1 MRCRAPS
8 WIIEGIIRILYS
20 SEMMLLSLR
29 YNIKRAGRKSKPE
42 SVKKNVAN
50 GKHLIRVVLYNPI
63 LDFIREIFFLRKK

>member
-1 MRCRAPS
+1 
-8 WIIEGIIRILYS
+8 
-20 SEMMLLSLR
+20 MMLLSLR